1 MPKTFDNEYFKL
13 KNRERRQKNPL
24 LQKSYVYVVEINDK
38 KYAVLQKTQLNLQ
51 RLTIKEYQNRND
63 IIQCF

>member
-24 LQKSYVYVVEINDK
+24 LQKSYVYVVKINDK